1 MVLFNPEWLA
11 WHWWGLEWKSE
22 MVGLPIGT
30 NQYIL
35 AWEDATQWKVEKYWG
50 KVDLLNKV
58 QKSETAK
65 KYAVSLPMGLS
76 SYKLVTS
83 PPSSSL
89 PLPLI
94 TVSRV
99 ITRNV
104 FVHCIFNWR
113 GSLKN
118 YPEQGQCIAK
128 LKLGLR
134 WLQKGR
140 ATHFCL
146 PAKGFARRGWR
157 GGSFIRKW
165 RLPSSWASTNYFT
178 DIQ

>member
-1 MVLFNPEWLA
+1 MTLV
-11 WHWWGLEWKSE
+11 GVGVKIWKGWIANWYKPVHLGVRGCNTMKGWINS
-22 MVGLPIGT
+22 G
-30 NQYIL
+30 
-35 AWEDATQWKVEKYWG
+35 EKLICSKKY
-50 KVDLLNKV
+50 K
-58 QKSETAK
+58 KSETAK